1 MEKIVRAA
9 FDTTE
14 KDLVALNTRHFYGS
28 PGFVFFILVCGANFI
43 YMALSVLKEG
53 GGAADHFHF
62 VQWLLLFFG
71 LFIPASAYLRA
82 VQAIKRRFA
91 AEHREY
97 EFDASGFRYRAPTAQ
112 GQVAWADVRRFAI
125 DRRMIVLYVG
135 QKGVSLIPARS
146 LSGREDLAQLKNW
159 IRQSVPSQIVRRAA
173 RNRALFYAG
182 IAAAVIIAA
191 ALAFA

>member
-1 MEKIVRAA
+1 MAKTVRAQ

-28 PGFVFFILVCGANFI
+28 PGFVFFMLVCGANFL
-43 YMALSVLKEG
+43 YMALSMIKEG

-62 VQWLLLFFG
+62 VQWLLLAFG
-71 LFIPASAYLRA
+71 LFIPASSYLRA
-82 VQAIKRRFA
+82 AQAIKRRFA
-91 AEHREY
+91 PEHREY
-97 EFDASGFRYRAPTAQ
+97 EFDESGFRYRTPTAQ
-112 GQVAWADVRRFAI
+112 GQAAWADVRRFAI
-125 DRRMIVLYVG
+125 GRRMIVLYVG

-146 LSGREDLAQLKNW
+146 LAGSEDLAQLKSW
-159 IRQSVPSQIVRRAA
+159 IRQKVPSQIVRRAA
-173 RNRALFYAG
+173 RNRVLLYAG